1 MNPVKLEINT
11 LLSTENLT
19 NLINKNTCFKGAGS
33 FIDLILTNFKYP
45 FQYSSYLETGFSDH
59 YHLIFSII
67 KTKLAFEQPKRL
79 VYHNFKSFNTEYF
92 EEELSSK
99 LDVNNKDY
107 TAFEVNFVTYT

>member
-45 FQYSSYLETGFSDH
+45 FQYSSYL
-59 YHLIFSII
+59 
-67 KTKLAFEQPKRL
+67 
-79 VYHNFKSFNTEYF
+79 
-92 EEELSSK
+92 
-99 LDVNNKDY
+99 
-107 TAFEVNFVTYT
+107 